1 MPNLDFMNK
10 KVLLATLLMS
20 MSFVH
25 SNNTVF
31 YGEFKK

>member
-10 KVLLATLLMS
+10 KFLLAALLMS

-25 SNNTVF
+25 SNNTGFLWHVLM
-31 YGEFKK
+31 